1 MALLLSFFS
10 FFLPAD
16 RENNKVP
23 ESFPGTIMVSLE
35 PDSEMWHVHKD
46 YRQSEEP
53 TPEFKY
59 FVERIL
65 TAIQPPRN
73 KFNDRKGKKK
83 LSEIYTVTDEAFGL
97 VILLNELHC
106 WEECAERKEA
116 SDRYGRKRFCD
127 GRSGNKKG
135 WKNWGLIIYNRLCK
149 NVQRRRQ
156 MKESIEMEKNMYKEY
171 SRNNSRH
178 GDSSSDE
185 SGADESVFQD
195 DAILG
200 DTEKLKNKT

>member
-1 MALLLSFFS
+1 M
-10 FFLPAD
+10 
-16 RENNKVP
+16 NNKVP
-23 ESFPGTIMVSLE
+23 ESFPGTIMVSLK
-35 PDSEMWHVHKD
+35 PDSENWHLHKD

-65 TAIQPPRN
+65 PAIQPPRI

-97 VILLNELHC
+97 IILLNELRC
-106 WEECAERKEA
+106 WEECAESKEA
-116 SDRYGRKRFCD
+116 SNRYGRKRFCD

-135 WKNWGLIIYNRLCK
+135 WKNRGLTIYNRLCK

-156 MKESIEMEKNMYKEY
+156 MKESIQMEKNMLKEY
-171 SRNNSRH
+171 SRNNSRF
-178 GDSSSDE
+178 GDSSSED
-185 SGADESVFQD
+185 SGADESDYVD